1 MTLLYN
7 PDQNYLIP
15 RLLRNTVCAVY
26 LLTIMVHMFL
36 SRLHVNSLCNFDN
49 ESIASCT
56 DSLLHFLHNLNLFAM
71 GADRSFELKII
82 EIWAPV
88 FFKHN
93 N

>member
-26 LLTIMVHMFL
+26 LLTSGYILSMCL
-36 SRLHVNSLCNFDN
+36 SRLHVKYLCNFDPVLIL
-49 ESIASCT
+49 SY
-56 DSLLHFLHNLNLFAM
+56 LFVM
-71 GADRSFELKII
+71 GADYLFALKII
-82 EIWAPV
+82 EIRALE

-93 N
+93 NSFVATL